1 MTTSN
6 TSNDKPGISAPSL
19 PSQIKE
25 LVLLALVFII
35 VVSSIGFG
43 FFAIAKGNQATP
55 FSLTDP
61 LSSNTTGRWQQ
72 SAECVFKGGSYH
84 VLAQHAN
91 GTLFCKT
98 NKFSFDNVAIRVD
111 VSLIAGSAAG
121 LVFRF
126 NKQHDG
132 SYFYVFEITNQGGF
146 LLLKYAGSSG
156 PNASTTFLAQSP
168 QTRAI
173 APGSQKNTLLVIARD
188 NDFQLYINSTR
199 VGEGQDL
206 DSALSSGL
214 IGFAVKTTAPAT
226 HGDAS
231 FSNLTVFPLAA

>member
-1 MTTSN
+1 MYNRFFRLFLRQHQLSSIIKEEKMTTSN

-25 LVLLALVFII
+25 LVLLAFVFII

-43 FFAIAKGNQATP
+43 FYTIAKGNQATL

-91 GTLFCKT
+91 EILFCRT

-111 VSLIAGSAAG
+111 VSLIGGSAAG
-121 LVFRF
+121 L
-126 NKQHDG
+126 
-132 SYFYVFEITNQGGF
+132 
-146 LLLKYAGSSG
+146 
-156 PNASTTFLAQSP
+156 
-168 QTRAI
+168 
-173 APGSQKNTLLVIARD
+173 
-188 NDFQLYINSTR
+188 
-199 VGEGQDL
+199 
-206 DSALSSGL
+206 
-214 IGFAVKTTAPAT
+214 
-226 HGDAS
+226 
-231 FSNLTVFPLAA
+231 